1 MSENVNEQI
10 SKTRMMICKKAER
23 KGKECTKYVRTI
35 RKDTEQ
41 RKYEQS
47 L

>member
-10 SKTRMMICKKAER
+10 SKTRRMIVRKR

>member
-23 KGKECTKYVRTI
+23 IGVHRVCQNY
-35 RKDTEQ
+35 
-41 RKYEQS
+41 
-47 L
+47 

>member
-23 KGKECTKYVRTI
+23 KGVHKVMSELLEKILNR
-35 RKDTEQ
+35 ENN
-41 RKYEQS
+41 EQS

>member
-10 SKTRMMICKKAER
+10 SKTRMMICK